1 MEGSTTI
8 EELSLAVTQYA
19 KEGTEDRDIIEKFCI
34 EYINLLEEDSSI
46 LDRADFKESFS
57 LLINEIGMN
66 TLTDTEEGDTLW
78 SILLDCWTSYGTQHD
93 YSKGIIKAFNDSVN
107 YTFDENYRNIYGSLQ
122 YYNKKVL
129 SRIRHRHTH

>member
-66 TLTDTEEGDTLW
+66 T
-78 SILLDCWTSYGTQHD
+78 
-93 YSKGIIKAFNDSVN
+93 
-107 YTFDENYRNIYGSLQ
+107 
-122 YYNKKVL
+122 
-129 SRIRHRHTH
+129 